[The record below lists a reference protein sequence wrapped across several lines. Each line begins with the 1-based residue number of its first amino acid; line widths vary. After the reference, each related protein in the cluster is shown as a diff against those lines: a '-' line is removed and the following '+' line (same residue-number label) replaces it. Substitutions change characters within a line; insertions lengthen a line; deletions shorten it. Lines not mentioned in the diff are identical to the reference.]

1 MSSEEFVRL
10 FGSKL
15 SPYERDEALDFEMIY
30 YASFNM
36 KNKGIGKYVK
46 NELTCKDEKATKGDD
61 TSSSVHNHGFDNDQA
76 DYLFEQKD
84 QIQYRYE
91 V

>member
-10 FGSKL
+10 HGNKL
-15 SPYERDEALDFEMIY
+15 SPYERDEVSDFKMVY
-30 YASFNM
+30 YASLNM

-46 NELTCKDEKATKGDD
+46 NELTCQDDKTKVED
-61 TSSSVHNHGFDNDQA
+61 TSSGVYNHGFDNDQA
-76 DYLFEQKD
+76 DYLYEAKD